1 VTPLPGRL
9 GSDTVVAW
17 RLDAAIYASEWQ
29 SGEGAFRVGGRW
41 NSKGKRTVYCSLD
54 PATAILEVAVH
65 KGFRALSLVPH
76 VMTSFVIPA
85 SLAVK
90 IIAPDDL
97 PSSNWLRPGLPSS
110 EQQQFGDQLL
120 RDFDIAAIPSA
131 VVQQSWNVICQSAT
145 LFGHQLEY
153 DQQEFRLDSR
163 LAAPAK

>member
-1 VTPLPGRL
+1 MTPLPGRL
-9 GSDTVVAW
+9 GGDTVVAW
-17 RLDAAIYASEWQ
+17 RLDAAVYAAEWQ

-41 NSKGKRTVYCSLD
+41 NSKGTRTVYCSLD
-54 PATAILEVAVH
+54 PAAAILEVAVH

-90 IIAPDDL
+90 VIAPHDL
-97 PSSNWLRPGLPSS
+97 PSSDWLRTGLPSA

-131 VVQQSWNVICQSAT
+131 VAQQSWNIICQSAT
-145 LFGHQLEY
+145 LIAQRLAF

-163 LAAPAK
+163 LTA